1 MADPSPRRAA
11 RESDAAG
18 IAGLSEHL
26 DDTTVLTRDLQVVK
40 VFEVEG
46 LDPHP
51 ASEEDVADRYR
62 ATADAI
68 KALARDDLTLKVY
81 FVKQR
86 TQIDR
91 GRVPVVPALD
101 MTERYH
107 NALDRRGVFDL
118 RLYVAIEKCGRGI
131 EGALLDKLRAPSG
144 QRIAGRVEATKSELD
159 EYGNRLAGALE
170 SFRLRP
176 LGVEQRD
183 GRACSEIARFFNYL
197 LELRQRDIEI
207 GESVLADRMG
217 MARIAY
223 PELDHIEFRL
233 PSSVTLGAMLGV
245 AEYPDMVDAD
255 ALLRLLWVPSEF
267 VACVGWRYVSREF
280 ALEQVRRQR
289 RKLLASEDD
298 SKSQVQEIASMLDD
312 AVAGRTLL
320 GRAWLSVLAIGRG
333 DTAASSM
340 ASLNAGVGAV
350 ERALNRSGFTVARE
364 DLAIACSH
372 WAMFPGKW
380 RFAPRVVT
388 LTNRNFAALAGLH
401 NAARGPRT
409 TPWGLPLAHLETPYQ
424 VPYRLSLHV
433 GDLANALITGPSGS
447 GKTVLL
453 GWIMAH
459 AHAIGANVV
468 LFDKDRGGHLAVA
481 GIGKRYFTFR
491 TGKPTGLNPLTTTE
505 NPTFLRRLVEFLLRK
520 SDLTVGETAELERA
534 VRAAC
539 SVAPERRRL
548 RHIADALD
556 PGSDLFRGMRK
567 WVGDGEY
574 AWVFDSPAKSF
585 GFDGTPGFYGFE
597 ISPFLADEELRMPV
611 LHCLFDRIDALLGKA
626 PTLLVIDEFWRVL
639 ADPLFA
645 GYVRDRL
652 ATLRKRNAAVLLA
665 TQSLSDVIDS
675 EISRTVVEQCPTKFF
690 FGNRTARD
698 EDYIQGFGL
707 DARAVEIVRSL
718 PGRSFLVQQ
727 GPQGCVC
734 RLDLEGLE
742 DVVRLFSGGDQT
754 LRSFDRLLAAEPGC
768 DVAGAAL
775 RVAAEGAG
783 HAV

>member
-1 MADPSPRRAA
+1 MAGPVPR
-11 RESDAAG
+11 S
-18 IAGLSEHL
+18 
-26 DDTTVLTRDLQVVK
+26 
-40 VFEVEG
+40 
-46 LDPHP
+46 
-51 ASEEDVADRYR
+51 
-62 ATADAI
+62 
-68 KALARDDLTLKVY
+68 
-81 FVKQR
+81 
-86 TQIDR
+86 R
-91 GRVPVVPALD
+91 G
-101 MTERYH
+101 
-107 NALDRRGVFDL
+107 
-118 RLYVAIEKCGRGI
+118 
-131 EGALLDKLRAPSG
+131 
-144 QRIAGRVEATKSELD
+144 
-159 EYGNRLAGALE
+159 
-170 SFRLRP
+170 
-176 LGVEQRD
+176 
-183 GRACSEIARFFNYL
+183 FFNYL

-223 PELDHIEFRL
+223 PRTRSHRIPPAVVDHPRCHAGRGGNIRTWSMRMRCCVFSGFR
-233 PSSVTLGAMLGV
+233 PSL
-245 AEYPDMVDAD
+245 
-255 ALLRLLWVPSEF
+255 F
-267 VACVGWRYVSREF
+267 ACVGWRYVSREF

-320 GRAWLSVLAIGRG
+320 GRRLAVGPGHRPGGHGGLVHGIAECRCGCCRTGVEPLGLHGGARGSRDRLLPLGDVSGQMAFRSARG
-333 DTAASSM
+333 DSHQPQFRRSRRPAQR
-340 ASLNAGVGAV
+340 
-350 ERALNRSGFTVARE
+350 RARSP
-364 DLAIACSH
+364 DD
-372 WAMFPGKW
+372 
-380 RFAPRVVT
+380 
-388 LTNRNFAALAGLH
+388 AL
-401 NAARGPRT
+401 
-409 TPWGLPLAHLETPYQ
+409 GLPLAHLETPYQ

-491 TGKPTGLNPLTTTE
+491 TGKPTGLNPLATTE

-520 SDLTVGETAELERA
+520 SDLTIGETAELERA

-775 RVAAEGAG
+775 RVAAEGTG